1 MFIIAQAFARHV
13 RAGAYDAALA
23 SLRDAL
29 PSVTD
34 PDAGTNYC
42 YPEQVETWNA
52 AAWRSTLEAV
62 SKKTHE
68 PIGTRDARV
77 IGLVAGTGFGKTHA
91 LRIAPGLLRATH
103 DVYVTYN
110 MEQELAFDKAH
121 ARVAILMRVL
131 MRALGAS
138 NLACAAGL
146 EQLKGMEDQKDGLRK
161 LLVHLFA
168 HTSASNMHASTR
180 HIFIGVDEVR
190 LLGTDRVRESVS
202 ELSILVD
209 ALKNAGVRCTVVVS
223 SLTED
228 VFHTSSGRGIER
240 VSLPAVTSAVACEH
254 VLAKLL
260 PNAEGIQRAILRRL
274 GGTHFRSMVFACRQM
289 KESRETTLMGVAL
302 GMWERTALKL
312 GQSHLAHIRDYVVQL
327 GSKGRRASV
336 PDALVEFLNNGVVP
350 PVLVYFAFDK
360 ADGFEE
366 RKHPVQ
372 LMFDVSMIID
382 ASKQLE
388 RSGDMYDRFRA
399 QYGLSFRQTGRAR
412 RKMPVGFGR
421 SSSTRPPA
429 GLQPGGTGRRC
440 SR

>member
-1 MFIIAQAFARHV
+1 MFIIAQAFALHV

-180 HIFIGVDEVR
+180 HIFIGIDEVR
-190 LLGTDRVRESVS
+190 LLGTDRVRESTS

-260 PNAEGIQRAILRRL
+260 PKRGRDSTSDPQETWRHAFPVHGVRVPADEGITRDNPYGRGARHVGANGSQAGTVPFGPHTGLRSAI
-274 GGTHFRSMVFACRQM
+274 GVEGSPGIRS
-289 KESRETTLMGVAL
+289 
-302 GMWERTALKL
+302 
-312 GQSHLAHIRDYVVQL
+312 
-327 GSKGRRASV
+327 
-336 PDALVEFLNNGVVP
+336 
-350 PVLVYFAFDK
+350 
-360 ADGFEE
+360 
-366 RKHPVQ
+366 
-372 LMFDVSMIID
+372 
-382 ASKQLE
+382 
-388 RSGDMYDRFRA
+388 
-399 QYGLSFRQTGRAR
+399 
-412 RKMPVGFGR
+412 
-421 SSSTRPPA
+421 
-429 GLQPGGTGRRC
+429 
-440 SR
+440 